1 MLSAVWHLFDVTME
15 TKHEETMAMSC
26 EGFCLSC
33 NFVDFQGQAFV
44 YIDADFM
51 ELKNDVVIALST
63 L

>member
-1 MLSAVWHLFDVTME
+1 ME